1 MPLSALPRDDK
12 CVLTSIVVGSHPAE
26 SWRTHGPS
34 QKEKWGAL
42 GSTWYSFV
50 SSSSWPQNFLQRK
63 SSLPKEVEFDLEHRD
78 VIPSTGG
85 HSLILPDAALIL
97 RGKLPLAHN
106 LQLFTISCQFHM
118 ASRSGIGC
126 FLLTSWIASM
136 RYKGAQIWT
145 SVYWRHHCGPGGLF
159 SLLMPFREGCE
170 PLLLLTVAGSHPEGN

>member
-1 MPLSALPRDDK
+1 MALPRKRNEEPWVPRDTALFLVHPDLK
-12 CVLTSIVVGSHPAE
+12 ISFKENPLCLRRWSLTL
-26 SWRTHGPS
+26 S
-34 QKEKWGAL
+34 QLK
-42 GSTWYSFV
+42 
-50 SSSSWPQNFLQRK
+50 
-63 SSLPKEVEFDLEHRD
+63 HRD

-118 ASRSGIGC
+118 ASRSGTGC